1 MKSELLKVTEVGE
14 YGQFWLGAYTE
25 VRSNC
30 LNCLLKTD
38 DHLKNIFRTDM
49 MSTSLET
56 GLGLTRMLLLSGLT
70 GLRDSPTTS
79 MDRTALLCRRCM
91 TSSSPC
97 SETTSGMTF
106 LVISMLTIFVK
117 ILVLK
122 KSHYVISQYKKMNK
136 IYLI

>member
-1 MKSELLKVTEVGE
+1 
-14 YGQFWLGAYTE
+14 
-25 VRSNC
+25 
-30 LNCLLKTD
+30 
-38 DHLKNIFRTDM
+38 M

-79 MDRTALLCRRCM
+79 MDRTAWLCRRCM

-97 SETTSGMTF
+97 SETTSGMTL

-122 KSHYVISQYKKMNK
+122 NLIYVVSQYKEDYWLN
-136 IYLI
+136 IYHGTRTSSPLSLVCSIVHSIMTLCNIKYCLHEGFT

>member
-1 MKSELLKVTEVGE
+1 
-14 YGQFWLGAYTE
+14 
-25 VRSNC
+25 
-30 LNCLLKTD
+30 
-38 DHLKNIFRTDM
+38 M

-122 KSHYVISQYKKMNK
+122 NLIYVVSKYIKKMNK
-136 IYLI
+136 ITI